1 MPQPA
6 RPDHLCPLAY
16 RNSGHQSS
24 LARMLT
30 RPITLCRSGSQ
41 PGEFRHR
48 AERPEGSFFI
58 EPDDPL
64 PAGSRLPIAPRYR
77 NAKSGPRD
85 ANTNRGFTLVELLVV
100 IAIIATLLGLLLPAV
115 QSAREAARRI
125 ACMNN
130 IKQVA
135 LGCLL
140 YVDARKSL
148 PPAVEFVAGI
158 TEGNDHHYNFGPNW
172 AILTLPFVEEGQLFD
187 DVQHDLAAY
196 NDAGATSWRAK
207 LQGQKRS
214 VMLCP
219 SDSFNSVPCSLLGGW
234 QRGNYGANAG
244 PGMFDSNRG
253 WPLADHGLEY
263 RNDKLTEQSGNL
275 RYGGRCAGFA
285 SQGIPCYAY
294 MSSPRGVMSANTA
307 IRPSQVTDGLSKT
320 VLIDELRTGTVSTD
334 LRGTWAMGQVGASI
348 LSGAGRGDSIGPN
361 ISEVG
366 HDDIKDGFNDPVN
379 GMGCQSDRSNQVTAK
394 SMHPGGVLLAFADG
408 SVRFIQNEISR
419 AAYQL
424 MHSRDDG
431 IPGLFE

>member
-1 MPQPA
+1 MEE
-6 RPDHLCPLAY
+6 D
-16 RNSGHQSS
+16 
-24 LARMLT
+24 LT
-30 RPITLCRSGSQ
+30 RT
-41 PGEFRHR
+41 R
-48 AERPEGSFFI
+48 AGLNAASR
-58 EPDDPL
+58 
-64 PAGSRLPIAPRYR
+64 PAGW
-77 NAKSGPRD
+77 G
-85 ANTNRGFTLVELLVV
+85 GFTLVELLVV
-100 IAIIATLLGLLLPAV
+100 IAIIATLIGLLLPAV

-125 ACMNN
+125 ACANN

-140 YVDARKSL
+140 YVDARKTL
-148 PPAVEFVAGI
+148 PPAVEFAAGI
-158 TEGNDHHYNFGPNW
+158 TEGNDHQYNFGPNW
-172 AILTLPFVEEGQLFD
+172 AVFTLPFVEESRLFD
-187 DVQHDLAAY
+187 DVQPDLAAY
-196 NDAGATSWRAK
+196 RDRGISAWRD
-207 LQGQKRS
+207 QVRGQKRS
-214 VMLCP
+214 LMLCP

-244 PGMFDSNRG
+244 PGMFDANRG

-263 RNDKLTEQSGNL
+263 LDDRLTEQSGTL
-275 RYGGRCAGFA
+275 RYGGRCAVFA

-294 MSSPRGVMSANTA
+294 MASPRGVMSANTR

-320 VLIDELRTGTVSTD
+320 VLIDELRAGTVAAD

-348 LSGAGRGDSIGPN
+348 LCGAGRGDSIGPN
-361 ISEVG
+361 ISETG
-366 HDDIKDGFNDPVN
+366 HDDIKDGFNDPAR

-394 SMHPGGVLLAFADG
+394 SMHPGGVMMAFADG